1 VNLFNREP
9 LQPDFQEA
17 TMAATYRRRNYFTK
31 KGFQTRFILHFL
43 AASIVA
49 NILTVSLFIVLARH
63 KIDSLLFS
71 MRLPHTSAGALLSPA
86 AFTASIASVVV
97 VSLLFLWAAR
107 GMYRKIDAPLHRIR
121 TDLHKVESGDLRAE
135 VILRDED
142 EFKDFAGEVNAM
154 VGELNRR
161 FTGLKG
167 RTDELAKAAKTLR
180 TSPTVAE
187 SQALRQNMMQTIS
200 SLEEQL
206 KAFKL

>member
-1 VNLFNREP
+1 
-9 LQPDFQEA
+9 
-17 TMAATYRRRNYFTK
+17 MAAPYRRRNYFTN
-31 KGFQTRFILHFL
+31 KGFQTRFMLHFL

-49 NILTVSLFIVLARH
+49 NILTVTLFIILARH

-71 MRLPHTSAGALLSPA
+71 MRLPRTSAGALLSPV

-107 GMYRKIDAPLHRIR
+107 GMYHKIAGPLNRIR
-121 TDLHKVESGDLRAE
+121 TDLHKIETGDLSSG

-154 VGELNRR
+154 VAELNRR
-161 FTGLKG
+161 FAGLKG

-180 TSPTVAE
+180 TSPTAAE
-187 SQALRQNMMQTIS
+187 SQAIRQNMMQAVG

-206 KAFKL
+206 RAFKL